1 MKWKVGS
8 RVIEIA
14 RLQEAQ
20 PKKDISSLFHL
31 GSYVEEI
38 SAQRMRRIS
47 QREPVF
53 IAVIRSVEETNEKTV
68 EINEETT
75 KREDPVAV

>member
-8 RVIEIA
+8 RVIDLT

-20 PKKDISSLFHL
+20 QKKEISSLFHL

-53 IAVIRSVEETNEKTV
+53 IAVIRLVEETNEKVV
-68 EINEETT
+68 EINKEKT
-75 KREDPVAV
+75 KQSIQL